1 MISLQKPP
9 LYYKFWRYICIY
21 RFFFVPLR
29 ADIIVCSPT
38 TEWRHQPQL
47 GVEERVVTTEK
58 TTEKSTEAIILLA
71 MRSNPYI
78 TQKELAA
85 KCGLTEDGVYYVVS
99 KLRKSGVVK
108 RVGGRKLGRWEV
120 LV

>member
-1 MISLQKPP
+1 M
-9 LYYKFWRYICIY
+9 
-21 RFFFVPLR
+21 
-29 ADIIVCSPT
+29 
-38 TEWRHQPQL
+38 
-47 GVEERVVTTEK
+47 TTEK
-58 TTEKSTEAIILLA
+58 TTEKSTEAIILQA

-108 RVGGRKLGRWEV
+108 RVGGRKLGYWEV
-120 LV
+120 YNVK

>member
-1 MISLQKPP
+1 
-9 LYYKFWRYICIY
+9 
-21 RFFFVPLR
+21 
-29 ADIIVCSPT
+29 
-38 TEWRHQPQL
+38 
-47 GVEERVVTTEK
+47 
-58 TTEKSTEAIILLA
+58 

-108 RVGGRKLGRWEV
+108 RVGGRKLGYWEV
-120 LV
+120 LYLLQDGIGDAYRTPHRGYRMEALPPIGRRLAPIGERRI

>member
-1 MISLQKPP
+1 LISPFP
-9 LYYKFWRYICIY
+9 
-21 RFFFVPLR
+21 
-29 ADIIVCSPT
+29 
-38 TEWRHQPQL
+38 EWQVQPQL

-58 TTEKSTEAIILLA
+58 TTGKSTEAIILQA

-108 RVGGRKLGRWEV
+108 RIGGRKLGYWEV
-120 LV
+120 YNVK

>member
-1 MISLQKPP
+1 MIPFLINKETSDRFPANDVAVSLSGELSGKTSEKMPE
-9 LYYKFWRYICIY
+9 KT
-21 RFFFVPLR
+21 
-29 ADIIVCSPT
+29 AEKT
-38 TEWRHQPQL
+38 A
-47 GVEERVVTTEK
+47 EK
-58 TTEKSTEAIILLA
+58 TTEKSTEAIILQA

-108 RVGGRKLGRWEV
+108 RVGGRKLGYWEV
-120 LV
+120 LG

>member
-1 MISLQKPP
+1 MISP
-9 LYYKFWRYICIY
+9 
-21 RFFFVPLR
+21 
-29 ADIIVCSPT
+29 SP
-38 TEWRHQPQL
+38 EWQVQPQL

-58 TTEKSTEAIILLA
+58 STEAIILQA

-108 RVGGRKLGRWEV
+108 RVGGRKLGYWEV
-120 LV
+120 LG

>member
-1 MISLQKPP
+1 MHI
-9 LYYKFWRYICIY
+9 
-21 RFFFVPLR
+21 
-29 ADIIVCSPT
+29 SPT
-38 TEWRHQPQL
+38 VEWRHQPQL

-58 TTEKSTEAIILLA
+58 STEAIILQA

-108 RVGGRKLGRWEV
+108 RVGGRKLGHWEV
-120 LV
+120 LR

>member
-1 MISLQKPP
+1 MISP
-9 LYYKFWRYICIY
+9 
-21 RFFFVPLR
+21 
-29 ADIIVCSPT
+29 SP
-38 TEWRHQPQL
+38 EWQVQPQL

-58 TTEKSTEAIILLA
+58 STEAIILQA
-71 MRSNPYI
+71 IRSNPYI

-108 RVGGRKLGRWEV
+108 RVGGRKLGYWEV
-120 LV
+120 LG

>member
-1 MISLQKPP
+1 MGEQWDLRNRYLHISP
-9 LYYKFWRYICIY
+9 
-21 RFFFVPLR
+21 
-29 ADIIVCSPT
+29 SP
-38 TEWRHQPQL
+38 EWQVQPQL

-58 TTEKSTEAIILLA
+58 TTEKSTEKSTEAIILQA

-108 RVGGRKLGRWEV
+108 RVGGRKLGHWEV
-120 LV
+120 LR